1 MISNIEC
8 DLLRLQ
14 ALLPSFKIVWSEIL
28 QRRYWHHANDSKAV
42 ENAHKRMNR
51 ESEIL
56 SSFGGYTTCHITI
69 PASEKRLSRYEGT
82 HLSNIGINIY
92 HNTIYTRLQI
102 QTKKTNTWLAS
113 GKSHVQGVK

>member
-28 QRRYWHHANDSKAV
+28 QRRYWYHANDSKAV
-42 ENAHKRMNR
+42 ESADMRMNR

-56 SSFGGYTTCHITI
+56 SSFGGYTTCYITI
-69 PASEKRLSRYEGT
+69 PASEKSLFRYEGT

-92 HNTIYTRLQI
+92 LNTIQGYKYRQKTTHGFHQAKG
-102 QTKKTNTWLAS
+102 KK
-113 GKSHVQGVK
+113 

>member
-14 ALLPSFKIVWSEIL
+14 AFLPGFKIVWSEIL
-28 QRRYWHHANDSKAV
+28 QRRYWYHANDSKAV
-42 ENAHKRMNR
+42 ESADKRMNR

-56 SSFGGYTTCHITI
+56 SSFGGYTTCYITI
-69 PASEKRLSRYEGT
+69 SASEKSLFRYEGT

-92 HNTIYTRLQI
+92 LTTIQGYKYRP
-102 QTKKTNTWLAS
+102 KTTHGSHQAK
-113 GKSHVQGVK
+113 GKQ

>member
-1 MISNIEC
+1 MKLERGI
-8 DLLRLQ
+8 

-28 QRRYWHHANDSKAV
+28 QRRYWYHANDSKAV
-42 ENAHKRMNR
+42 ESAIKRMNR

-69 PASEKRLSRYEGT
+69 PASEKSLFRYEGT

-92 HNTIYTRLQI
+92 LNTIQGY
-102 QTKKTNTWLAS
+102 KYYDKNS
-113 GKSHVQGVK
+113 ESDYFCFPPPKSEYFF